1 MTIDGEVFL
10 DPQEHEYRPP
20 GSTPRQLG
28 DRISPT
34 PQQYERMQK
43 DTQAAKLRVQGYTYR
58 EISEIMQESQNTS
71 ATRVRRAI
79 AAVPV
84 EAVEELRRIQVERF
98 DFQRR
103 VALRILAED
112 RPLVQNGRVVT
123 YTDDQGQ
130 VKPVI
135 DLKPRLA
142 ALGELRKIEDSV
154 ARLCGT
160 EAPKRVDVNV
170 ITEDAVDAE
179 IQRLER
185 ELAANSRGTP
195 GEAGPLTGVTE
206 AES

>member
-1 MTIDGEVFL
+1 MQPELPSPLTADEAVAGEHL
-10 DPQEHEYRPP
+10 APP
-20 GSTPRQLG
+20 RYGKPGPRSHKLEPEQIQR
-28 DRISPT
+28 DA
-34 PQQYERMQK
+34 
-43 DTQAAKLRVQGYTYR
+43 QAAKYRVQGYTNR
-58 EISEIMQESQNTS
+58 EISEIMGESPERIS
-71 ATRVRRAI
+71 TRIRRAI
-79 AAVPV
+79 AMVPV
-84 EAVEELRRIQVERF
+84 EAVEELRRIQIDRF

-123 YTDDQGQ
+123 YTDDQGV

-142 ALGELRKIEDSV
+142 ALAELRKIEDSL

-179 IQRLER
+179 IKRLEA
-185 ELAANSRGTP
+185 ELGANASR
-195 GEAGPLTGVTE
+195 
-206 AES
+206 